1 MQVIPHD
8 GAARHLMEVIVMMV
22 MSIMKDGD
30 GGVLSNLL
38 VGLLL
43 LFGAFYGGGGG
54 GGSCGGG
61 LVVVMYPLCG
71 REGPTCVSA
80 SSAETRSTLLPTLR
94 VCATEAE

>member
-30 GGVLSNLL
+30 GGVFISNLL

-43 LFGAFYGGGGG
+43 LFGAFYGG